1 MSHGAAREPRQPDE
15 DEGRRARRA
24 REEAEERVVT
34 VIGAGTVGL
43 GWIAL
48 FLGHGLTVRVSSRRA
63 DAPRAVAEGLA
74 LRVPYLPDGCADP
87 AGFPGRLSFEPD
99 PQRAVAGAD
108 VVVEAVP
115 EDLELKRALYER
127 IGRAAPARALLL
139 SSASALDPDAM
150 GARMADSGRLVV
162 GHPGNPPHVVPLV
175 EVVAGRRTSE
185 AAVEEAVLFLESV
198 GRVPVVL
205 RGPAVAASAAD
216 RLQAALLREAVRLV
230 REGVVTAEQ
239 LDRVVTH
246 SLGLR
251 WAAVGPFL
259 GFHLDGAQGGP
270 RGRLDAGTAARL
282 AERAGRAYGA
292 TGREDHVRE
301 RDARQAA
308 VLRALAGVDGRG

>member
-1 MSHGAAREPRQPDE
+1 MSGE
-15 DEGRRARRA
+15 A
-24 REEAEERVVT
+24 REEAEERVVA
-34 VIGAGTVGL
+34 VIGAGTIGL

-48 FLGHGLTVRVSSRRA
+48 FLGHGLTVRVNSRRA
-63 DAPRAVAEGLA
+63 DAPRVVAEGLRLLA
-74 LRVPYLPDGCADP
+74 PYLPDGCADP
-87 AGFPGRLSFEPD
+87 AGFPGRLCFEPD
-99 PQRAVAGAD
+99 LERAVADAD

-139 SSASALDPDAM
+139 SSASALDPDDM

-162 GHPGNPPHVVPLV
+162 GHPCNPPHVVPLV
-175 EVVAGRRTSE
+175 EVVAGGRTSE

-205 RGPAVAASAAD
+205 RGPAVPASAAD

-230 REGVVTAEQ
+230 REGVVTAEE

-259 GFHLDGAQGGP
+259 AFHLDGAQGGP
-270 RGRLDAGTAARL
+270 RGWLDVGASGRLV
-282 AERAGRAYGA
+282 ERAGQAYGSK
-292 TGREDHVRE
+292 TYEEHVRE

-308 VLRALAGVDGRG
+308 VLRALAEVSGHG